1 MNIIFLGPPGAGKG
15 TYASRLAVKLD
26 IPQISTGDIFR
37 TEIKKETDLG
47 KLADSFINKGNLV
60 PDKITIDIV
69 KKRLKQP
76 DCEKG
81 YILDGFPRTIA
92 QAEGIE
98 EAGIK
103 IDYVFNF
110 IVPEQTLLYR
120 MSGRRTCKECNK
132 IYNINTLKP
141 KQEGICDK
149 CGGKLIQRDDEKPDV
164 IKDRL
169 IVYANQTAP
178 LIEFYKKKEIL
189 KDIDGDRKI
198 DVVIDEL
205 VDLIQ

>member
-120 MSGRRTCKECNK
+120 LSGRRTCKECNK